1 MISRCLVM
9 RISNGVVK
17 AENKTILKENGGPL
31 ELIKDCARV
40 LLKYVDWSKGKGM
53 IGKVKFS
60 KQFL

>member
-1 MISRCLVM
+1 M

-31 ELIKDCARV
+31 EFIKDCARV